1 MMTKKLLTAAL
12 LLVCVGATAQ
22 ITKKELYRDIDRAGA
37 NYYPYPGPSQKVLT
51 PAPAGYEP
59 FYISHFGRHGSRYME
74 DNEYYVY
81 AIGKLD
87 TAAQLGILTPKGEEV
102 LDILRKGYDN
112 AYNRDGDLSLLGG
125 RQHQEIARRM
135 YDRFPSLFS
144 QPMKVDARSSTSGRC
159 MISMFY
165 FCEELQGLN
174 PALDIRM
181 SASNRDMNAIVRN
194 KKVDIEESPAAAE
207 LEAKVDAMLEKALD
221 PTRCMKSL
229 FTDVKK
235 AESILEPLELLEAI
249 YNIAADLPNI
259 PELGLSLTDFFTKE
273 ELFNVFK
280 AFNAAIMTSIGVIP
294 GSTPAYKQQLE
305 ARDSIVSIADR
316 VIRDGGPALTLRF
329 SHDGTI
335 LPLTY
340 LMGIKE
346 AMGGRTDLENLHKYI
361 SVDKLIPMAA
371 NIQLVFYRK
380 EGSDDVLVKF
390 LFNENETSIPVKTDC
405 APYYHWADVKQY
417 WTSHPQL

>member
-1 MMTKKLLTAAL
+1 MTKKLLTAAL

-102 LDILRKGYDN
+102 LEILRKGYDN

-135 YDRFPSLFS
+135 YDRFPSLLS
-144 QPMKVDARSSTSGRC
+144 QPMKVDARSSTAGRC

-207 LEAKVDAMLEKALD
+207 LEAKADAMLEKALD

-316 VIRDGGPALTLRF
+316 VIRDGGSALTLRF

-405 APYYHWADVKQY
+405 APYYHWTDVKQY

>member
-1 MMTKKLLTAAL
+1 MKTKLLIPL
-12 LLVCVGATAQ
+12 LLLLAVGAAAQ
-22 ITKKELYRDIDRAGA
+22 TTQKEFYKDLNRAGC
-37 NYYPYPGPSQKVLT
+37 NYYPYPGPSQKALT

-87 TAAQLGILTPKGEEV
+87 TAAQMGILTPKGEKV
-102 LDILRKGYDN
+102 LEILRAGYAD
-112 AYNRDGDLSLLGG
+112 AFNRDGDLSKLGG
-125 RQHQEIARRM
+125 RQHQEIAHRM
-135 YDRFPSLFS
+135 YDRFPSLLS

-165 FCEELQGLN
+165 FCQELQGLN
-174 PALDIRM
+174 PSMEISMA
-181 SASNRDMNAIVRN
+181 ASKRDMDFIVRN
-194 KKVDIEESPAAAE
+194 EDVDIEDTPAMPE
-207 LEAKVDAMLEKALD
+207 LEEKANALFEKAFKTD
-221 PTRCMKSL
+221 RIMKSL
-229 FTDVKK
+229 FTDVRK
-235 AESILEPLELLEAI
+235 AESFMDTMELMEALF
-249 YNIAADLPNI
+249 NIAGDLPNV
-259 PELGLSLTDFFTKE
+259 PELGLSIMDVFTKE

-280 AFNAAIMTSIGVIP
+280 AFNASVMVSIGVIP
-294 GSTPAYKQQLE
+294 GSAPVYRQQLE
-305 ARDSIVSIADR
+305 ARDSLVSVADR
-316 VIRDGGPALTLRF
+316 VIREGKPALTLRF
-329 SHDGTI
+329 THDGTI

-380 EGSDDVLVKF
+380 DGSDDVLVKF

>member
-1 MMTKKLLTAAL
+1 MKTKLLIPL
-12 LLVCVGATAQ
+12 LLLLTVGAAAQ
-22 ITKKELYRDIDRAGA
+22 TTQKEIYKDLNRAGC
-37 NYYPYPGPSQKVLT
+37 NYYPSPGPSQKVLT

-87 TAAQLGILTPKGEEV
+87 TAAQMGILTPKGEQV
-102 LDILRKGYDN
+102 LEILRAGYAD
-112 AYNRDGDLSLLGG
+112 AYNRDGDLSKLGG
-125 RQHQEIARRM
+125 RQHQEIAHRM
-135 YDRFPSLFS
+135 YDRFPSLLS
-144 QPMKVDARSSTSGRC
+144 QPMKVDARSSTVGRC

-165 FCEELQGLN
+165 FCQELQGLN
-174 PALDIRM
+174 PSMDISM
-181 SASNRDMNAIVRN
+181 AASNRDMNFIVRN
-194 KKVDIEESPAAAE
+194 KKVEIEDGPAMPE
-207 LEAKVDAMLEKALD
+207 LEEKANALREKALKTD
-221 PTRCMKSL
+221 RVMKSL
-229 FTDVKK
+229 FTDVRK
-235 AESILEPLELLEAI
+235 AESFMDPMELMDALF
-249 YNIAADLPNI
+249 NIAGDLPNI
-259 PELGLSLTDFFTKE
+259 PELGLSLMDLFTKE

-280 AFNAAIMTSIGVIP
+280 VFNASVMVSIGVIP
-294 GSTPAYKQQLE
+294 GSTPVYRQQLE
-305 ARDSIVSIADR
+305 ARDSIVSVADR
-316 VIRDGGPALTLRF
+316 VIREGKPALTLRF
-329 SHDGTI
+329 THDGTI

-390 LFNENETSIPVKTDC
+390 LFNENETTIPVKTDC

-417 WTSHPQL
+417 WVSHPQL

>member
-1 MMTKKLLTAAL
+1 MTKKLLTAAL
-12 LLVCVGATAQ
+12 LLVCVGAAAQ
-22 ITKKELYRDIDRAGA
+22 TTQKELYKDLNRAGC

-87 TAAQLGILTPKGEEV
+87 TAAQLGILTPKGAEV
-102 LDILRKGYDN
+102 LEILRTAYDD
-112 AYNRDGDLSLLGG
+112 AFNRDGDLSKLGG
-125 RQHQEIARRM
+125 RQHREIAHRM
-135 YDRFPSLFS
+135 YDRFPSLLS

-165 FCEELQGLN
+165 FCGELQGLN
-174 PALDIRM
+174 PALNIRM
-181 SASNRDMNAIVRN
+181 DASNRDMTFIVRN
-194 KKVDIEESPAAAE
+194 KKVDIEESPAAAQ
-207 LEAKVDAMLEKALD
+207 LEEKCDAMFEKALNH
-221 PTRCMKSL
+221 TRFMKSM
-229 FTDVKK
+229 FTDVQK
-235 AESILEPLELLEAI
+235 AESILEPLELMEALF
-249 YNIAADLPNI
+249 NVAGDLPNI
-259 PELGLSLTDFFTKE
+259 PELGLSMMDIFTKE
-273 ELFNVFK
+273 EIFNVFK
-280 AFNAAIMTSIGVIP
+280 AYNAAILTSIGVIP

-316 VIRDGGPALTLRF
+316 VIREGEPALTLRF

-346 AMGGRTDLENLHKYI
+346 AMGGRTDFENLHKYI
-361 SVDKLIPMAA
+361 SVDKLSPMAA
-371 NIQLVFYRK
+371 NIQLVFDRK

-417 WTSHPQL
+417 WTSHPQP

>member
-1 MMTKKLLTAAL
+1 MKTKLLIPL
-12 LLVCVGATAQ
+12 LLLLTVGAAAQ
-22 ITKKELYRDIDRAGA
+22 TTQKEIYKDLNRAGC

-51 PAPAGYEP
+51 PVPAGYEP

-87 TAAQLGILTPKGEEV
+87 TAAQMGILTPKGEQV
-102 LDILRKGYDN
+102 LEILRAGYAD
-112 AYNRDGDLSLLGG
+112 AYNRDGDLSKLGG
-125 RQHQEIARRM
+125 RQHQEIAHRM
-135 YDRFPSLFS
+135 YDRFPSLLS
-144 QPMKVDARSSTSGRC
+144 QPMKVDARSSTVGRC

-165 FCEELQGLN
+165 FCQELQGLN
-174 PALDIRM
+174 PSMDISM
-181 SASNRDMNAIVRN
+181 AASNRDMNFIVRN
-194 KKVDIEESPAAAE
+194 KKVEIEDGPAMPE
-207 LEAKVDAMLEKALD
+207 LEEKANALREKALKTD
-221 PTRCMKSL
+221 RVMKSL
-229 FTDVKK
+229 FTDVRK
-235 AESILEPLELLEAI
+235 AESFMDPMELMDALF
-249 YNIAADLPNI
+249 NIAGDLPNI
-259 PELGLSLTDFFTKE
+259 PELGLSLMDLFTKE

-280 AFNAAIMTSIGVIP
+280 VFNASVMVSIGVIP
-294 GSTPAYKQQLE
+294 GSTPVYRQQLE
-305 ARDSIVSIADR
+305 ARDSIVSVADR
-316 VIRDGGPALTLRF
+316 VIREGKPALTLRF
-329 SHDGTI
+329 THDGTI

-390 LFNENETSIPVKTDC
+390 LFNENETTIPVKTDC

-417 WTSHPQL
+417 WVSHPQL